1 MKEIVKPKSVAKK
14 IEINDTDIVYPRP
27 DSRKF
32 KFEDPILLNG
42 EMAYQPHV
50 YSPEQADKSI
60 NNINIAGNFIVYTN
74 WL

>member
-14 IEINDTDIVYPRP
+14 IEINDTDTVYPRP
-27 DSRKF
+27 DNRKF

-50 YSPEQADKSI
+50 
-60 NNINIAGNFIVYTN
+60 
-74 WL
+74 